1 MKSYGLTSKNMI
13 DKSKIIIFGCKIFP
27 FILNKEKKNYINDLF
42 EFAKKSNSNYEK
54 FIKYFKRSWLNS
66 NFLNLDEICDGEI
79 YNRTNYIC
87 ESFNHKINTAVGYPH
102 PKLGVL
108 IEKLKEIT
116 INYYQSYINKLF
128 NNNLKQINS
137 INLFNDIKN
146 FLEKFLKKYNNN
158 ISINLII
165 QEEGELKI
173 DFESITLNV
182 LKELYNFNIQF
193 FNDDEH
199 KNSEEN
205 NKI

>member
-1 MKSYGLTSKNMI
+1 M
-13 DKSKIIIFGCKIFP
+13 
-27 FILNKEKKNYINDLF
+27 
-42 EFAKKSNSNYEK
+42 
-54 FIKYFKRSWLNS
+54 
-66 NFLNLDEICDGEI
+66 
-79 YNRTNYIC
+79 
-87 ESFNHKINTAVGYPH
+87 
-102 PKLGVL
+102 

-128 NNNLKQINS
+128 NNNLNQINS

-165 QEEGELKI
+165 QEEEELKI

-193 FNDDEH
+193 LNDDEL

-205 NKI
+205 NKIELSGEDNINDLISNWWFVSEKTNESDDKDIKAKKTDSFNIDSFEVNKRNYNYIKHDIINKLYSYDIEKINIK

>member
-1 MKSYGLTSKNMI
+1 M
-13 DKSKIIIFGCKIFP
+13 
-27 FILNKEKKNYINDLF
+27 
-42 EFAKKSNSNYEK
+42 
-54 FIKYFKRSWLNS
+54 
-66 NFLNLDEICDGEI
+66 
-79 YNRTNYIC
+79 
-87 ESFNHKINTAVGYPH
+87 
-102 PKLGVL
+102 

-128 NNNLKQINS
+128 NNNLNQINS

-165 QEEGELKI
+165 QEEEELKI

-193 FNDDEH
+193 LNDDEL

>member
-1 MKSYGLTSKNMI
+1 M
-13 DKSKIIIFGCKIFP
+13 
-27 FILNKEKKNYINDLF
+27 
-42 EFAKKSNSNYEK
+42 
-54 FIKYFKRSWLNS
+54 
-66 NFLNLDEICDGEI
+66 
-79 YNRTNYIC
+79 
-87 ESFNHKINTAVGYPH
+87 
-102 PKLGVL
+102 

-116 INYYQSYINKLF
+116 INYNQSYINKLF
-128 NNNLKQINS
+128 NNNLNQINS

-193 FNDDEH
+193 L
-199 KNSEEN
+199 K
-205 NKI
+205 